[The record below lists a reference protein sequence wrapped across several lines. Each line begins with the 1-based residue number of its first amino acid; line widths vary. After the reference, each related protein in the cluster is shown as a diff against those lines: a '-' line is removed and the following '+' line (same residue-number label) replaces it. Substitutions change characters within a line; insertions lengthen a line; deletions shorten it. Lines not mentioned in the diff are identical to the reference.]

1 MDIEIKIPYIS
12 EKRYIELVNY
22 VRSNGRDD
30 SQDIVYLNVNSGGYQ
45 KGESSG
51 EYNDVILRLDDCDDQ
66 GDDFEEGRDKVKELM
81 KGLLK
86 IIFSGESN

>member
-1 MDIEIKIPYIS
+1 M
-12 EKRYIELVNY
+12 
-22 VRSNGRDD
+22 
-30 SQDIVYLNVNSGGYQ
+30 NSGGYQ